1 MKAESRR
8 SVRTRAWALVLAGAL
23 AVAGIAG
30 LSVRA
35 ASADPTLPPLTPAEL
50 LGKVAAAD
58 VPGLSATF
66 EQRSD
71 LGLPALPV
79 GVGDDDGLDAQS
91 ADRHPH
97 RSGLDGR

>member
-1 MKAESRR
+1 MIDAMKAESRR

-23 AVAGIAG
+23 ALAGIAG

-58 VPGLSATF
+58 VPY
-66 EQRSD
+66 EENY
-71 LGLPALPV
+71 
-79 GVGDDDGLDAQS
+79 
-91 ADRHPH
+91 
-97 RSGLDGR
+97 